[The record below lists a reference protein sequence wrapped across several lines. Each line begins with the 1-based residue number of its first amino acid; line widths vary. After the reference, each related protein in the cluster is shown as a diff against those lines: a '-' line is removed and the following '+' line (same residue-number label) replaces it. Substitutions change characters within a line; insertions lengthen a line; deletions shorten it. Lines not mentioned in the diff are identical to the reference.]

1 MITTTKELIC
11 RLENNAVENNL
22 ALLLS
27 LEKKLYKYLP
37 DNIFRSGVSS
47 LSSGNILH
55 HLWRNCGHKILKF
68 QVVNVNIIF
77 YSFRLFKMSALLTKL
92 VCIQVYFTAAFC
104 KDDIPSQRRS
114 RLLIFDDRPNQTVVL
129 SRIVPAQTDRQGSQP
144 ERMIL
149 SWWGWSWAMQAL
161 RNGLRLGGRQLD
173 NEGNPQQAELEN
185 ERSWFKE
192 NTQEVLCYGKPNECC
207 NINDIV
213 FYFQSPTDSYF

>member
-1 MITTTKELIC
+1 
-11 RLENNAVENNL
+11 
-22 ALLLS
+22 
-27 LEKKLYKYLP
+27 
-37 DNIFRSGVSS
+37 
-47 LSSGNILH
+47 
-55 HLWRNCGHKILKF
+55 
-68 QVVNVNIIF
+68 
-77 YSFRLFKMSALLTKL
+77 MSALLTKL

-149 SWWGWSWAMQAL
+149 SWWEWSWAMQAL

-207 NINDIV
+207 NINDSILFPV
-213 FYFQSPTDSYF
+213 PDRQLLLIQDPWPWPLNLKPRLLFLITSSLTEVWQLTDEDEVDLSVEHGEVRQERLD

>member
-1 MITTTKELIC
+1 MLM
-11 RLENNAVENNL
+11 LSF
-22 ALLLS
+22 LLFVCL
-27 LEKKLYKYLP
+27 KC
-37 DNIFRSGVSS
+37 
-47 LSSGNILH
+47 LH
-55 HLWRNCGHKILKF
+55 FW
-68 QVVNVNIIF
+68 Q
-77 YSFRLFKMSALLTKL
+77 KL

-129 SRIVPAQTDRQGSQP
+129 SRIVAAQTDRQGFQP

-149 SWWGWSWAMQAL
+149 SRWGRSWAMQAL

-173 NEGNPQQAELEN
+173 NEGNPQQAELEK

-192 NTQEVLCYGKPNECC
+192 NTQEVLCYGKPNGYCK
-207 NINDIV
+207 INDII

>member
-1 MITTTKELIC
+1 
-11 RLENNAVENNL
+11 
-22 ALLLS
+22 
-27 LEKKLYKYLP
+27 
-37 DNIFRSGVSS
+37 
-47 LSSGNILH
+47 
-55 HLWRNCGHKILKF
+55 
-68 QVVNVNIIF
+68 
-77 YSFRLFKMSALLTKL
+77 MSALLTKL

-149 SWWGWSWAMQAL
+149 SWWEWSWAMQAL

-185 ERSWFKE
+185 ERSWFRV
-192 NTQEVLCYGKPNECC
+192 NTQKCSVIANLM
-207 NINDIV
+207 NIVILMIWYSISSPRQTVTSNPRPLALALEPETTV
-213 FYFQSPTDSYF
+213 AFFYFLFLG